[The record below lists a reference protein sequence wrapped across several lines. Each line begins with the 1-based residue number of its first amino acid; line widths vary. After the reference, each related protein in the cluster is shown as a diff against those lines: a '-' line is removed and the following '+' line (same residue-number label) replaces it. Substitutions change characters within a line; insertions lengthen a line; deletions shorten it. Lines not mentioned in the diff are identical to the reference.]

1 MIGQEHVT
9 APLMQA
15 LRSNRVNH
23 AYLFSGPRGCGKT
36 TSARILARILNC
48 AQNTE
53 ENPTDTPCG
62 QCPSCLELARGGS
75 GSLDVVEI
83 DAASHGGVD
92 DARDLRERATFSPT
106 RDRFKIFILDE
117 AHMVTAQGFNAL
129 LKIVEEPPPYL
140 KFIFATTEPDKV
152 IGTIRSR
159 THHYPFKLVAPEIM
173 NNYLEQLC
181 AAEGIIAR
189 DGVLPLVMRAGG
201 GSVRDTL
208 SVLDQLIAGAAG
220 GVLEYDH
227 AVALLGFTPATLLD
241 EVVEALGS
249 RDGGSLFRV
258 VEQVVQTGHEPRRF
272 VEDLLERLR
281 DLVVIS
287 LSGDSAAAVLPAVPA
302 DQLARMQG
310 QSGMLGAAELS
321 RSADVVNAALTEMS
335 GATSPRLHLELL
347 CARLLL
353 PSADASASGLGA
365 RIDGIERAIA
375 GGVPRGGT
383 STNATISTNGS
394 MSTNSTNSADAIPSG
409 TGQGAG
415 ERKSLRP
422 ESTRRKPVGP
432 EAATSASD
440 GSTNSG
446 AQSSGVAPGS
456 MFATSAPTGIF
467 GAPPASPPDTVQPTQ
482 PQPEPVHSETSTWVA
497 TQPQTPQPPAQT
509 DAPHKQ
515 PPASQEQ
522 PATQPRASETQQPR
536 PLEPELPAQV
546 GVYDGPRDEQGR
558 PLAANTGW
566 HTVDSRQPHAATQV
580 SGTEPERQESAPQ
593 QPPTPAQPE
602 QQPQQQHLPAEEAQP
617 LQPNPQPTAQAD
629 ETEVFKQRWPEVVD
643 ALNAMSRATGALIG
657 QHATVEHLD
666 AQTLYL
672 GFPNENLLRPFSA
685 RQGDNLVA
693 AAVKNVLGFEVQVI
707 ADVQGS
713 PKFPKAGSS
722 TDTAAAAPTDSP
734 RTDTDQVTPH
744 QSAAATTPNGAHSP
758 DEPARTHEPLP
769 SLASQ
774 TWQAHESA
782 PQDHWTASN
791 SSMTPHGAG
800 NSPNSPAPSHE
811 PGAQE
816 PDQHPQSREPKAGT
830 GDVPHSDVSLSSVP
844 SQAGQRPLQNS
855 EQRAQQPASEQSGQA
870 ASRQPSEP
878 APFDPLAAVSI
889 FGAAVGA
896 FASTQPNPTPAVPRI
911 GETTDQIVDNLAAQR
926 QTAQSAIPPVASS
939 STRGDGYSDIPAYD
953 DFPQEPP
960 TDDWGAP
967 AQEADG
973 YGAASGGGSTVS
985 PDITP
990 ASGPSLN
997 SPADQ
1002 ILTQSGTS
1010 ASSPAA
1016 ATPGQSIPP
1025 WEETPRQAAARRA
1038 AELAARE
1045 AERQQVVDDPQPDD
1059 EDLEASNLVGVP
1071 LVMSMF
1077 GATIIDE
1084 LTDEA

>member
-1 MIGQEHVT
+1 MSTALYRRYRPDSFAEMIGQEHVT

-53 ENPTDTPCG
+53 ANPTDTPCG
-62 QCPSCLELARGGS
+62 QCPSCIELARGGS

-189 DGVLPLVMRAGG
+189 DGVLPLVVRAGG

-249 RDGGSLFRV
+249 RNGGSLFRV

-302 DQLARMQG
+302 DQLTRMQN
-310 QSGMLGAAELS
+310 QASMMGAAELS
-321 RSADVVNAALTEMS
+321 RAADVANAALTEMS

-353 PSADASASGLGA
+353 PAADASASGLGA

-375 GGVPRGGT
+375 TGVSLGDAPRGLSNPRTAPSDVGLN
-383 STNATISTNGS
+383 NA
-394 MSTNSTNSADAIPSG
+394 NSLSSEAIPQGPATS
-409 TGQGAG
+409 QGAG

-422 ESTRRKPVGP
+422 ESTRRKPTSPDAGADVPG
-432 EAATSASD
+432 TSATQ
-440 GSTNSG
+440 GG
-446 AQSSGVAPGS
+446 QGGGVTPGS
-456 MFATSAPTGIF
+456 MFAASAPTGIF
-467 GAPPASPPDTVQPTQ
+467 GVPAASPSDSNR
-482 PQPEPVHSETSTWVA
+482 PEPVRPETGQA
-497 TQPQTPQPPAQT
+497 APAQ
-509 DAPHKQ
+509 P
-515 PPASQEQ
+515 
-522 PATQPRASETQQPR
+522 ETQQQG
-536 PLEPELPAQV
+536 LAEEPTLPTHV
-546 GVYDGPRDEQGR
+546 GAYDGPRDEQGR

-566 HTVDSRQPHAATQV
+566 YTVDSRQPHATSVTPGAT
-580 SGTEPERQESAPQ
+580 SGSAVTEQDQR
-593 QPPTPAQPE
+593 TPAPPAAQR
-602 QQPQQQHLPAEEAQP
+602 QQAQSAVEPQNTPSVQQAAPDVAPAPTASQQAPAQQQATRS
-617 LQPNPQPTAQAD
+617 N

-657 QHATVEHLD
+657 QYATVEHLD
-666 AQTLYL
+666 AQRLYL
-672 GFPNENLLRPFSA
+672 GFPNENLLRPFAA
-685 RQGDNLVA
+685 RQGDSLVA
-693 AAVKNVLGFEVQVI
+693 AAVKTVLGFDVQVI

-713 PKFPKAGSS
+713 PRFPKAGSS
-722 TDTAAAAPTDSP
+722 TDPAAAAPP
-734 RTDTDQVTPH
+734 
-744 QSAAATTPNGAHSP
+744 HSP
-758 DEPARTHEPLP
+758 GPEA
-769 SLASQ
+769 AQ
-774 TWQAHESA
+774 SA
-782 PQDHWTASN
+782 PQQSTVASPLDRPQ
-791 SSMTPHGAG
+791 SSAA
-800 NSPNSPAPSHE
+800 SPVEHE
-811 PGAQE
+811 PN
-816 PDQHPQSREPKAGT
+816 QSTQSGGGDEGT
-830 GDVPHSDVSLSSVP
+830 EYSSQSGGSVNGGLP
-844 SQAGQRPLQNS
+844 QAGQQPNQTPEAQAS
-855 EQRAQQPASEQSGQA
+855 QPEPGHTAAQQ
-870 ASRQPSEP
+870 QPSGP
-878 APFDPLAAVSI
+878 TPFDPLAAVSI

-896 FASTQPNPTPAVPRI
+896 FANAQPNPTPVVPRL
-911 GETTDQIVDNLAAQR
+911 GETTGNIVDNLAAQR
-926 QTAQSAIPPVASS
+926 QAGHTAIAPVASPETHDDPES
-939 STRGDGYSDIPAYD
+939 GGYSDAPAYD
-953 DFPQEPP
+953 DLPQEPP
-960 TDDWGAP
+960 ADDWGAP
-967 AQEADG
+967 APEAEGHDAVSG
-973 YGAASGGGSTVS
+973 WGSATSPEDTPTTDPSASS
-985 PDITP
+985 PGEPLHTN
-990 ASGPSLN
+990 AGR
-997 SPADQ
+997 AH
-1002 ILTQSGTS
+1002 SGTS
-1010 ASSPAA
+1010 AGSPAG
-1016 ATPGQSIPP
+1016 ATQGQSIPP

-1045 AERQQVVDDPQPDD
+1045 AERQQVMDDPQPDD
-1059 EDLEASNLVGVP
+1059 EDLESSNLVGVP

-1084 LTDEA
+1084 STDEH

>member
-1 MIGQEHVT
+1 MSTALYRRYRPDSFAEMIGQEHVT

-53 ENPTDTPCG
+53 ANPTDTPCG

-189 DGVLPLVMRAGG
+189 DGVLPLVVRAGG

-302 DQLARMQG
+302 DQLARMQD

-353 PSADASASGLGA
+353 PAADASASGLGA

-375 GGVPRGGT
+375 GGAPRGGT
-383 STNATISTNGS
+383 GTDATMSPNGS
-394 MSTNSTNSADAIPSG
+394 MSTNSSHSADAIASG
-409 TGQGAG
+409 PGAAQGAG

-422 ESTRRKPVGP
+422 ESTRRKPVSP
-432 EAATSASD
+432 ETATSASD

-446 AQSSGVAPGS
+446 VQSSAVAPGS

-482 PQPEPVHSETSTWVA
+482 PQPE
-497 TQPQTPQPPAQT
+497 
-509 DAPHKQ
+509 
-515 PPASQEQ
+515 
-522 PATQPRASETQQPR
+522 
-536 PLEPELPAQV
+536 LPAQG

-566 HTVDSRQPHAATQV
+566 HTVDSRQSHAATHV
-580 SGTEPERQESAPQ
+580 SGTEPERQEAAPQ

-617 LQPNPQPTAQAD
+617 LQPSPQPTAQAD

-693 AAVKNVLGFEVQVI
+693 AAVRNVLGFEVQVI

-722 TDTAAAAPTDSP
+722 TDTAAAAPTDRP
-734 RTDTDQVTPH
+734 RTDTDPITPH
-744 QSAAATTPNGAHSP
+744 QSAATTTPNGAHSS
-758 DEPARTHEPLP
+758 DEPARTHQPLP
-769 SLASQ
+769 PLASQ

-782 PQDHWTASN
+782 PQDHWTTSN
-791 SSMTPHGAG
+791 SSVTPHDAG
-800 NSPNSPAPSHE
+800 GSPNSPAPSHK
-811 PGAQE
+811 PGVQE
-816 PDQHPQSREPKAGT
+816 PDQHTQSREPKAGT
-830 GDVPHSDVSLSSVP
+830 GEAPHSDVSLSSVP

-855 EQRAQQPASEQSGQA
+855 EQQPQQPASEQTGQA
-870 ASRQPSEP
+870 ASRPPSEP

-896 FASTQPNPTPAVPRI
+896 FASTQPKPTPAVPRI
-911 GETTDQIVDNLAAQR
+911 GETTGQIVDNLAAQR

-939 STRGDGYSDIPAYD
+939 STRGDGYSDAPAYD

-973 YGAASGGGSTVS
+973 YGAASGWGITVS
-985 PDITP
+985 PEITP
-990 ASGPSLN
+990 ASAPSGN

-1016 ATPGQSIPP
+1016 ATPGESIPP